1 MAMIGS
7 IGCVLKAQEVKGKE
21 KGPWMHR
28 HKSLGVL
35 SGIIMVPRLGMKL
48 MSSEVASLAG
58 STAIEI
64 QLAKASHYLLYA
76 FGIVMPVTGISMGLW
91 GGKGLPFFFTTIPS
105 FVETNGFVAKWSF
118 KIHKQVGTYGK
129 FLVPVHVGAAGAH
142 AARGHG
148 IFSRINPFR

>member
-1 MAMIGS
+1 MAAIHYSKATSLLHWSSGMAMIGS

-105 FVETNGFVAKWSF
+105 FVETNGFVAKVS
-118 KIHKQVGTYGK
+118 
-129 FLVPVHVGAAGAH
+129 A
-142 AARGHG
+142 
-148 IFSRINPFR
+148 